1 MAGRVRS
8 WFKVR
13 FITGFFVTVPVVLTA
28 WVLWLFYREVDGFL
42 SPVYE
47 QILGRSVPALGFFTA
62 VAIIFAIGVI
72 ATNVVGRK
80 VLWWAE
86 TLLFR
91 LPVVRRVY
99 PAVKELV
106 EAFSPQRRSGFRE
119 FVLVEH
125 PREGI
130 YSYGFLTGD
139 VRVDGLKPESLAS
152 VAQLMAGALAV
163 ETRLPLSTELVV
175 VLVDEVDP
183 TAAARG
189 DVRVSVRGAEV
200 APPVVETLGA
210 RRALLYRVVAR
221 DEGAAAI
228 SVTIGSQRG
237 LRVAAVL
244 GTSGTVAA
252 AATWLRQ
259 VGFEVTL
266 PGGPASPAGEVRV
279 RFVSPPRRGGG

>member
-13 FITGFFVTVPVVLTA
+13 FIAGFFVTVPVVVTA

-47 QILGRSVPALGFFTA
+47 QMLGRSVPALGFFTA
-62 VAIIFAIGVI
+62 VAILFVIGVI

-80 VLWWAE
+80 VLGWAE

-91 LPVVRRVY
+91 LPIVRRVY

-106 EAFSPQRRSGFRE
+106 EAFSPRRRSGFRE

-130 YSYGFLTGD
+130 YTYGFLTGD

-152 VAQLMAGALAV
+152 VYVPTNHLYLGDIILVPPEMVVSTGLSIEEGIRVILSAG
-163 ETRLPLSTELVV
+163 
-175 VLVDEVDP
+175 
-183 TAAARG
+183 TAA
-189 DVRVSVRGAEV
+189 
-200 APPVVETLGA
+200 P
-210 RRALLYRVVAR
+210 RR
-221 DEGAAAI
+221 I
-228 SVTIGSQRG
+228 SR
-237 LRVAAVL
+237 
-244 GTSGTVAA
+244 
-252 AATWLRQ
+252 
-259 VGFEVTL
+259 
-266 PGGPASPAGEVRV
+266 PASSGRE
-279 RFVSPPRRGGG
+279 PR

>member
-1 MAGRVRS
+1 MAGRVQS

-80 VLWWAE
+80 VLWWGE

-130 YSYGFLTGD
+130 YTYGFLTGD

-152 VAQLMAGALAV
+152 VYVPTNHLYLGDIILVPPEMVVSTGLSIEEGIRVILSAG
-163 ETRLPLSTELVV
+163 
-175 VLVDEVDP
+175 
-183 TAAARG
+183 TAAPRRIAR
-189 DVRVSVRGAEV
+189 
-200 APPVVETLGA
+200 
-210 RRALLYRVVAR
+210 
-221 DEGAAAI
+221 
-228 SVTIGSQRG
+228 
-237 LRVAAVL
+237 
-244 GTSGTVAA
+244 
-252 AATWLRQ
+252 
-259 VGFEVTL
+259 
-266 PGGPASPAGEVRV
+266 PASSGPE
-279 RFVSPPRRGGG
+279 PR

>member
-62 VAIIFAIGVI
+62 VSIIFVIGVI

-152 VAQLMAGALAV
+152 VYVPTNHLYLGDIILVPSEMVVSTGLSIEEGIRVILSAG
-163 ETRLPLSTELVV
+163 
-175 VLVDEVDP
+175 
-183 TAAARG
+183 TAAPSR
-189 DVRVSVRGAEV
+189 
-200 APPVVETLGA
+200 
-210 RRALLYRVVAR
+210 
-221 DEGAAAI
+221 I
-228 SVTIGSQRG
+228 SR
-237 LRVAAVL
+237 
-244 GTSGTVAA
+244 
-252 AATWLRQ
+252 
-259 VGFEVTL
+259 
-266 PGGPASPAGEVRV
+266 PASSGRAE
-279 RFVSPPRRGGG
+279 SP